1 MPAVVDQADVE
12 LVTQNLLLREY
23 RSEDFDDV
31 HAYASDP
38 KVVELLRWGPSSEN
52 ETRAFLERMQQRR
65 QEKPRSVYGL
75 AVVLREEQK
84 VIGGV
89 QLVVPI
95 PTQRAADMS
104 YVLSQQYWRR
114 GFMAEAVR
122 ELVRFGLEDI
132 GLNRLTAC
140 CPVQN
145 WGSAL
150 VLEKA
155 GMKREARFTAH
166 MLGHGEQ
173 WVDAF
178 VYGIGRGSVEP
189 PKKR

>member
-23 RSEDFDDV
+23 LADDFDHV
-31 HAYASDP
+31 HSYASDP
-38 KVVELLRWGPSSEN
+38 KVVEPLRWGPSSED
-52 ETRAFLERMQQRR
+52 ETRAFLERMRR
-65 QEKPRSVYGL
+65 RREEKPRSVFGL
-75 AVVLREEQK
+75 AVVLREEQR

-95 PTQRAADMS
+95 PTQRAADLS

-122 ELVRFGLEDI
+122 ELVRFGLEDLR
-132 GLNRLTAC
+132 LNRLTAC

-166 MLGHGEQ
+166 MLGRGEQ
-173 WVDAF
+173 WVDA
-178 VYGIGRGSVEP
+178 YLYALSRGPVEP